1 MPAQS
6 ALLEIPGRTFILQM
20 KMTRAIQT
28 QCCIAGGG
36 PAGMMLGFLLA
47 RAGVDVCVLEKHGDF
62 LRDFRGDT
70 IHPSTLELMY
80 ELGLLDEFLKRPH
93 QELRQI
99 AAQIG
104 NEMIVLGDL
113 THVPTHCK
121 FLALMPQWDF
131 LNFLVEHARDF
142 PTFHLKMNAE
152 VTEVVEENGRIV
164 GVRAKT
170 AEGPQ
175 DVAASLTVGADGRH
189 STVRKQ
195 AGLEV
200 IEIGSPMDVLWMR
213 LSRKPGD
220 PGQSFGHADAGKML
234 VLIGRGEYWQCAF
247 VIPKGSADELR
258 QRGIAAFREDIAR
271 LTPFLRD
278 RVDELHDWN
287 DVSLLTV
294 KVDRLARWYKP
305 GLLCIGDA
313 AHAMSPIGGVGIN
326 LAIQDA
332 VATANI
338 LAEKLRREIP
348 SESDLE
354 KVQQRRMFPT
364 RATQW
369 VQTAVQNRIIKRV
382 LDESSR
388 PSFPWPFK
396 LLKDWP
402 YLQRIPARIIGVGFR
417 PEHVRTQA
425 RYQNLPRAA

>member
-1 MPAQS
+1 
-6 ALLEIPGRTFILQM
+6 
-20 KMTRAIQT
+20 MTRAIQT

-47 RAGVDVCVLEKHGDF
+47 RAGVDVYVLEKHGDF

-80 ELGLLDEFLKRPH
+80 ELGLLNEFLKRPH

-104 NEMIVLGDL
+104 NEFIVLGDL

-131 LNFLVEHARDF
+131 LNFLVEHASAL

-152 VTEVVEENGRIV
+152 VTELVEENGRIV
-164 GVRAKT
+164 GVRAQT
-170 AEGPQ
+170 PEGTQ
-175 DVAASLTVGADGRH
+175 GVAASLTVGADGRD
-189 STVRKQ
+189 SIVRKQ
-195 AGLEV
+195 AGLPV
-200 IEIGSPMDVLWMR
+200 IDVGSPMDVLWMR

-220 PGQSFGHADAGKML
+220 PGQTFGHADAGKML
-234 VLIGRGEYWQCAF
+234 VLIERGEYWQCAF

-258 QRGIAAFREDIAR
+258 RRGITAFRDDIVR
-271 LTPFLRD
+271 LNPFLRD
-278 RVDELHDWN
+278 RVEELRDWN

-294 KVDRLARWYKP
+294 KVDRLERWYKP

-338 LAEKLRREIP
+338 LAEKLREEIP

-354 KVQQRRMFPT
+354 KVQRRRTFPT
-364 RATQW
+364 RATQS
-369 VQTAVQNRIIKRV
+369 VQIAVQNRVIKRV
-382 LDESSR
+382 LGSSTQV
-388 PSFPWPFK
+388 STPWVFK
-396 LLKDWP
+396 LLKAFP

-425 RYQNLPRAA
+425 RYQNLTRAA